1 MRKNFCI
8 AVLALAFLF
17 GFILHLSADTL
28 YLKNGRNIEGLIKA
42 EDEQGVD
49 LEVGFGTVR
58 FSRSQIERIE
68 RSSAGES
75 TSIQKKWEEKKQKA
89 LDKEKEEQLKK
100 ELEPK
105 QVDVQQQSGHVVV
118 DVLINK
124 KIKAS
129 LILDTGATYVVLTHA
144 MAQKMNVDL
153 DDVPGANV
161 EMVLADG
168 SKVKAKY
175 MLLDTVSAQGVEA
188 KNVAA
193 AVLPADVADAKFKDG
208 LLGMS
213 FLKNFVFK
221 VDQKN
226 NKLVLEKAQ

>member
-1 MRKNFCI
+1 MRRNFSI
-8 AVLALAFLF
+8 AVLTSVFLF
-17 GFILHLSADTL
+17 GFMLRLNADTL
-28 YLKNGRNIEGLIKA
+28 YLKNGRSIEGLIKA
-42 EDEQGVD
+42 EDDQGVD

-58 FSRSQIERIE
+58 FSRSQIERIDKANAVE
-68 RSSAGES
+68 AA
-75 TSIQKKWEEKKQKA
+75 SIKQKWEEKKQKA
-89 LDKEKEEQLKK
+89 LDKEKDDQLKK

-153 DDVPGANV
+153 GDMPGANV

-168 SKVKAKY
+168 RKTTAKY
-175 MLLDTVSAQGVEA
+175 MLLDTVSTQGVEA

-193 AVLPADVADAKFKDG
+193 AILPADVTDAKFNDG

>member
-1 MRKNFCI
+1 MRRNISI
-8 AVLALAFLF
+8 AVLTLIFLF
-17 GFILHLSADTL
+17 SFILCLNADTL
-28 YLKNGRNIEGLIKA
+28 YLKNGRSIEGLIKA

-49 LEVGFGTVR
+49 LDVGFGTVK
-58 FSRSQIERIE
+58 FSRGQIERIE
-68 RSSAGES
+68 RVSSGEAA
-75 TSIQKKWEEKKQKA
+75 SIRQKWEEKKQKA
-89 LDKEKEEQLKK
+89 LNKEKEEQLKK

-105 QVDVQQQSGHVVV
+105 QIDVQQQSGHVVV
-118 DVLINK
+118 EVLINK

-129 LILDTGATYVVLTHA
+129 LILDTGATYMVLTHA

-153 DDVPGANV
+153 GDMPHDNV

-168 SKVKAKY
+168 RKTTAKY
-175 MLLDTVSAQGVEA
+175 LLLESVSCQGVEA

-193 AVLPADVADAKFKDG
+193 AILPSDVADAKFKDG

>member
-1 MRKNFCI
+1 MRRNFSI
-8 AVLALAFLF
+8 AVLTSIFLF
-17 GFILHLSADTL
+17 SFILCLNADTL
-28 YLKNGRNIEGLIKA
+28 YLKNGRSIEGLIKA
-42 EDEQGVD
+42 EDDQGVD
-49 LEVGFGTVR
+49 LDVGFGTVR
-58 FSRSQIERIE
+58 FSRGQIERIE
-68 RSSAGES
+68 RVSSGEAD
-75 TSIQKKWEEKKQKA
+75 SIRQKWEEKKQKA

-105 QVDVQQQSGHVVV
+105 QIDVQQQSGHVVV
-118 DVLINK
+118 EVLINK

-129 LILDTGATYVVLTHA
+129 LILDTGATYMVLTHA
-144 MAQKMNVDL
+144 MAQKIDL
-153 DDVPGANV
+153 DIDERIGKDI

-168 SKVKAKY
+168 RKAKAKY
-175 MLLDTVSAQGVEA
+175 MILDTVSAQGVEA

-193 AVLPADVADAKFKDG
+193 AVLPSDVADAKFKDG

>member
-1 MRKNFCI
+1 MRRNISI
-8 AVLALAFLF
+8 AVLTSIFLF
-17 GFILHLSADTL
+17 SFILCLNADTL
-28 YLKNGRNIEGLIKA
+28 YLKNGRSIEGLIKA

-49 LEVGFGTVR
+49 LDVGFGTVR
-58 FSRSQIERIE
+58 FSKGQIERIE
-68 RSSAGES
+68 RVSSGEAA
-75 TSIQKKWEEKKQKA
+75 SIRQKWDAKKQKA

-105 QVDVQQQSGHVVV
+105 QIDVQQQSGHVVV
-118 DVLINK
+118 EVLINK

-129 LILDTGATYVVLTHA
+129 LILDTGATYMVLTHA
-144 MAQKMNVDL
+144 MAQKIDL
-153 DDVPGANV
+153 DIDERIGKDI

-168 SKVKAKY
+168 RKAKAKY

-193 AVLPADVADAKFKDG
+193 AVLPSDVADAKFKDG